1 MSMRPLIVLPIA
13 LALAACASHPAP
25 PPTVDAPPPPMD
37 GAGPPPPP
45 PPPPPGAMPPPPPPP
60 PPMAEQCHAD
70 AARGYVGK
78 PATPANVEAVRV
90 ATSASSVRSLKPG
103 QPMTMDYR
111 GDRANVMQDAKGNID
126 KITCG

>member
-1 MSMRPLIVLPIA
+1 MSSSRNDFTKRAIQRSVIARNEVTKQSMLRMRSLDCFAA
-13 LALAACASHPAP
+13 LAMTAMAGLFSISAATAAE
-25 PPTVDAPPPPMD
+25 
-37 GAGPPPPP
+37 
-45 PPPPPGAMPPPPPPP
+45 PG
-60 PPMAEQCHAD
+60 HY
-70 AARGYVGK
+70 GYGK

-90 ATSASSVRSLKPG
+90 ATGASSVRSLKPG

>member
-45 PPPPPGAMPPPPPPP
+45 PPPPP
-60 PPMAEQCHAD
+60 PMAEQCHAD
-70 AARGYVGK
+70 AARGFVGK

-90 ATSASSVRSLKPG
+90 ATGASSVRSLKPG

-111 GDRANVMQDAKGNID
+111 GDRANVMQDAKGDID